1 MRITNQGSDY
11 IVINEES
18 IKDEKLQE
26 IPRVHLI
33 KLDFEK
39 PTESKVHAVLI
50 LFPKTNRYVI
60 ENNIKQYNNILK
72 HTNKKYYVE
81 NTIGTN
87 VITFFK
93 KNNKVIV
100 NFNNFTDEEREFL
113 LDGPT
118 FADVLKNTEV
128 IMINQAGY
136 ERYRYVLENWS
147 GNVIIDNSET
157 TRWI

>member
-1 MRITNQGSDY
+1 MRITSIGSDY

-18 IKDEKLQE
+18 INDREFQA
-26 IPRVHLI
+26 IARVHLI

-39 PTESKVHAVLI
+39 PTDSKVYKVLD

-60 ENNIKQYNNILK
+60 ENNIKHYNSILK

-81 NTIGTN
+81 NAVGTP

-93 KNNKVIV
+93 KNNKVLV
-100 NFNNFTDEEREFL
+100 NFNNFSDIEKKFL
-113 LDGPT
+113 LESDS

-128 IMINQAGY
+128 IMINQDGY
-136 ERYRYVLENWS
+136 DKFKLVLENWS
-147 GNVIIDNSET
+147 GNVIIDNGK
-157 TRWI
+157 IL

>member
-18 IKDEKLQE
+18 IKDKQLQE

-39 PTESKVHAVLI
+39 PTDEKVRSVLN

-81 NTIGTN
+81 NTIGSN

-93 KNNKVIV
+93 KNNKVLV
-100 NFNNFTDEEREFL
+100 NFNNFLDYEREFL
-113 LDGPT
+113 LENPT
-118 FADVLKNTEV
+118 FEDVLKNTEV
-128 IMINQAGY
+128 IMIDQESY
-136 ERYRYVLENWS
+136 ELYKSTLENWS
-147 GNVIIDNSET
+147 GNVIIDN
-157 TRWI
+157 TRLWNV

>member
-1 MRITNQGSDY
+1 MRITSKGSDY

-18 IKDEKLQE
+18 INDKDLQA

-39 PTESKVHAVLI
+39 PTETKVRMVLN

-72 HTNKKYYVE
+72 YTNKKYYVE
-81 NTIGTN
+81 NTIGAN

-100 NFNNFTDEEREFL
+100 NFNNFTDIEREFL
-113 LDGPT
+113 LDGST
-118 FADVLKNTEV
+118 FSDVLKNTEV
-128 IMINQAGY
+128 VIIDQDGY
-136 ERYRYVLENWS
+136 EKFRYVLENWS
-147 GNVIIDNSET
+147 GNVIIDNGK
-157 TRWI
+157 IL